1 MLVHSEK
8 KPEDVDTTQEDHA
21 PDALRYGLMYIGRPS
36 KDTVKP
42 YLQRELEKLLA
53 MESNLDGVR
62 N

>member
-8 KPEDVDTTQEDHA
+8 RPEDLDTTQEDHLA
-21 PDALRYGLMYIGRPS
+21 DCLRYQLMYLGRPS
-36 KDTVKP
+36 IETTKP

-53 MESNLDGVR
+53 METNLDGIR

>member
-8 KPEDVDTTQEDHA
+8 RPEDLDTTQEDHCA
-21 PDALRYGLMYIGRPS
+21 DALRYGLMYIGSPN

-53 MESNLDGVR
+53 LDNDIMGIR